1 MGLWCRLLGSARGA
15 GGQVRSSQILAEAVR
30 PGTRTK
36 VSGHLAALG
45 LEPHPR
51 TGPCQ
56 VALLHRRQVAASQ
69 LYQIVSSKCS
79 LLNRHSLQ
87 AA

>member
-1 MGLWCRLLGSARGA
+1 MAPATGQRARGWWTSE
-15 GGQVRSSQILAEAVR
+15 VLAEAAR
-30 PGTRTK
+30 HGTRTK
-36 VSGHLAALG
+36 VSEHLAALG

-69 LYQIVSSKCS
+69 LCQIVSSKCV
-79 LLNRHSLQ
+79 L
-87 AA
+87 